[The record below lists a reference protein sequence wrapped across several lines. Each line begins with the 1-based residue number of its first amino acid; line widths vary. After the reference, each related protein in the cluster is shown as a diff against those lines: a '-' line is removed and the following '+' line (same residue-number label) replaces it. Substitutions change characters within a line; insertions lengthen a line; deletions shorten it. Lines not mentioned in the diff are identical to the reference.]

1 MNCAE
6 IEKQVGCRRDA
17 AGVVVGPVFVHT
29 EYRRNAAGEIEV
41 YKVRYTDAASV
52 PIVLGVNETVTPGGC
67 TGCSNQVTE
76 VLVHYPVDVTGLPT
90 VWDTTNLLPEG
101 DLQTATPTNPMMPGW
116 TSTTPIQPAINAY
129 PPDTSISLMD
139 GPFAPTYFSLSGQM
153 VFPGDVA
160 NNVPATS
167 RWLYSNGNTTGSPVN
182 ILNVTF
188 PTVVGRK
195 YKLFC
200 YVSNVINGVDA
211 PADPLLEMR
220 LNGTPIV
227 PYVSIPEDNPD
238 TWSRMEAVFVATT
251 AASTVSWWDAQ
262 LSQAGDDLAITGF
275 GLIQEVPPEPCRTVR
290 LVTTHDCQTGVA
302 TSQYLDLEGNVV
314 VPTANE
320 LLYLKGGECCDC
332 GADETA
338 TGTPQQIQAGG
349 ANIAAGT
356 YAATHNPNGTGAS
369 FNLGSVADLQSYTIV
384 ALEGSSMPTN
394 AVRVAFGGST
404 VYLLKGMSFTWSVA
418 QHADANEAMAAG
430 PVVTCLG
437 NAAAAVAYTNEA

>member
-1 MNCAE
+1 MKCAD
-6 IEKQVGCRRDA
+6 IEKEVGCRRDA
-17 AGVVVGPVFVHT
+17 LGAAVGNVFVHT
-29 EYRRNAAGEIEV
+29 EYRRNAAGETVV
-41 YKVRYTDAASV
+41 YKVRYTDSV
-52 PIVLGVNETVTPGGC
+52 GAPITLGAGETVTPGGC
-67 TGCSNQVTE
+67 AACTNQVTE
-76 VLVHYPVDVTGLPT
+76 VLVHYPVSTVGLPP

-101 DLQTATPTNPMMPGW
+101 DLQSATPTNPLMPGW
-116 TSTTPIQPAINAY
+116 TTATPVQPAINQY
-129 PPDTSISLMD
+129 PPDTSIALMD
-139 GPFAPTYFSLSGQM
+139 GPFAPTWFSVTGQST
-153 VFPGDVA
+153 FPGDVA
-160 NNVPATS
+160 NNVPATD
-167 RWLYSNGNTTGSPVN
+167 RWLYSNGNTTGNPVN

-188 PTVVGRK
+188 PTVVGRR

-200 YVSNVINGVDA
+200 YVSNVIGGVNA
-211 PADPLLEMR
+211 ADDPQVQLR
-220 LNGTPIV
+220 LNGVPIA
-227 PYVSIPEDNPD
+227 PYFTVPEDMPD
-238 TWSRMEAVFVATT
+238 AWTRVEAEFTATT
-251 AASTVSWWDAQ
+251 TSSTMSWWDAQ
-262 LSQAGDDLAITGF
+262 LGFNGDDLAITGF

-290 LVTTHDCQTGVA
+290 LVTTHDCLTGAA
-302 TSQYLDLEGNVV
+302 TSQYFDLEGNVV

-369 FNLGSVADLQSYTIV
+369 FSLGSVADLQSYTIV

-418 QHADANEAMAAG
+418 QHASADEMMAPG
-430 PVVTCLG
+430 PTVTCLG
-437 NAAAAVAYTNEA
+437 NSAAAIAYTSEV